1 MLDQYL
7 TESSSTPRQ
16 ARLHPDSPLDGFGNY
31 QSATAK
37 AVVPLRLH
45 ASEPQAFQGRL
56 EAHTVSGFDLITIE
70 ADPHT
75 AQRTADLVAQDS
87 DRFYKFSFVHSGHLS
102 ISQDNRTANLGSGDM
117 AFYDTSTP
125 YTVLFGDWTVMTVL
139 LLPSEL
145 FNVPTRVMQSLTATT
160 MHSTGGVA
168 AVTGTM
174 VSQMAR
180 QVDSLTTLSGRH
192 LFNTTTSLLAA
203 LVEES
208 APATA
213 DQDSHEYLLNSI
225 LEYLDENVSQPDLSP
240 TQIAEAHFISVRHLH
255 AIFRNYGTS
264 VSTVIRSKRLN
275 RCYDDLVNPLMNGH
289 SVTSIGLRH
298 GFTEAAH
305 FSRTF
310 SQHFG
315 MPPSAVR
322 QTAIKEAGS
331 ALAGNALAL

>member
-1 MLDQYL
+1 MLDQHL
-7 TESSSTPRQ
+7 EESASLLRP
-16 ARLHPDSPLDGFGNY
+16 ARLNPDSPLEEFGKY

-45 ASEPQAFQGRL
+45 ASEPHAFQGRL
-56 EAHTVSGFDLITIE
+56 AAHTVSGFDLITIE

-75 AQRTADLVAQDS
+75 AQRTADLVAQGS
-87 DRFYKFSFVHSGHLS
+87 DRFYKFSFVHSGQLS
-102 ISQDNRTANLGSGDM
+102 ISQDNRTAKLGAGDM
-117 AFYDTSTP
+117 AFYDTNAP

-139 LLPSEL
+139 LLPSDM
-145 FNVPTRVMQSLTATT
+145 FDIPTRVMQSLTATT
-160 MHSTGGVA
+160 LHSTGGA
-168 AVTGTM
+168 AAMMGTM
-174 VSQMAR
+174 VSQMTR
-180 QVDSLTTLSGRH
+180 QVESLTSLSGRH

-203 LVEES
+203 LVEEV
-208 APATA
+208 APPAN
-213 DQDSHEYLLNSI
+213 QDSHEHLLNAI
-225 LEYLDENVSQPDLSP
+225 LDYLDENIGQADLSP
-240 TQIAEAHFISVRHLH
+240 TQVADAHFISVRHLH
-255 AIFRNYGTS
+255 AIFRKHGTT

-298 GFTEAAH
+298 GFSEAAH

-322 QTAIKEAGS
+322 QSATKGAGS
-331 ALAGNALAL
+331 ALADNALAL